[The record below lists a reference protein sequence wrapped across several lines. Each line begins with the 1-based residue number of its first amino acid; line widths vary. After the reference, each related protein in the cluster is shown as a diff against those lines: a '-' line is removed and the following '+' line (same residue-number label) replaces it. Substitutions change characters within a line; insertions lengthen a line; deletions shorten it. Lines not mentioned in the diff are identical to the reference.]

1 MTYMTVADSA
11 EKWGPHFCL
20 SIVLR
25 IHQYGIEH
33 FGLISDNSNNG
44 SPHRHSLRKAPCPA
58 LRLQLW
64 KPQLMSTG
72 LRPFFLSL
80 CTRSSDNDY
89 ASQTRYEV
97 NLRKNNNDSAIE
109 RVGTCFV

>member
-1 MTYMTVADSA
+1 MTVAESA
-11 EKWGPHFCL
+11 ENGGAAFFVCPSRCK
-20 SIVLR
+20 

-44 SPHRHSLRKAPCPA
+44 SPHPRSLRKAPSPA

-64 KPQLMSTG
+64 NPRLMSTS
-72 LRPFFLSL
+72 LRQFFLSL
-80 CTRSSDNDY
+80 CMRSSDNDY
-89 ASQTRYEV
+89 ASQTRYEI
-97 NLRKNNNDSAIE
+97 NLRKNTNDSAIE

>member
-1 MTYMTVADSA
+1 MTVADSA

-44 SPHRHSLRKAPCPA
+44 SPHLVRYGRRLVLRFAFNCGI
-58 LRLQLW
+58 R
-64 KPQLMSTG
+64 
-72 LRPFFLSL
+72 
-80 CTRSSDNDY
+80 D
-89 ASQTRYEV
+89 
-97 NLRKNNNDSAIE
+97 
-109 RVGTCFV
+109 

>member
-1 MTYMTVADSA
+1 MTVADSA
-11 EKWGPHFCL
+11 EKWRPHFCL

-44 SPHRHSLRKAPCPA
+44 SPHPRSLRKAPCPA

-64 KPQLMSTG
+64 NPRLIAPVSVS
-72 LRPFFLSL
+72 FFLSL

-89 ASQTRYEV
+89 ASQTRYEI